1 MSRDLVIVESPKKAR
16 TINKFLGRNYV
27 VKSSKGHVRDLP
39 TGNKNKVAK
48 PKPKKAI
55 KKLTA
60 SQRAA
65 QRKRDARRSLI
76 RRMGVD
82 PDHQWQAEYEIIA
95 NKEKV
100 VDDLRKAAKDANR
113 IYLATDLDRE
123 GEAIAWHLREVI
135 GGDAERFKRV
145 VFNEITQRAITE
157 AFEEPGTL
165 DENRVNAQQARRF
178 LDRVV
183 GFELTPLLYAKMAR
197 GLSAGR
203 VQSVAVRL
211 VVEREREI
219 RRFNVEEYWEAFAAL
234 MRQDVTDVVGAD
246 ETKTHRFKIE
256 TQNGERFAPATESEA
271 QAAVNI
277 LSNKTF
283 SVESHAKR
291 RTSSRP
297 SAPFTT
303 STLQQA
309 ASTRLGF
316 SVSKTMMLA
325 QRLYEEGHI
334 TYMRT
339 DSTNLSSEAVAGVR
353 SYIDK
358 KYGSDYLPD
367 KAIVYTTKSKNAQ
380 EAHEAIRPS
389 SVEVRSNTLAID
401 DRDTKRLYDLIWGR
415 FVACQMTPA
424 NYESTTTTVVAPA
437 TDSDDNEF
445 KLRIRGRILKFDGY
459 TRVYSV
465 QSGSEEDQLLPDF
478 QEGEVLINKGIEKI
492 QHFTKPPARY
502 GEASLVRELEKR
514 GIGRPSTYVPIISTI
529 QDRGYVTLKK
539 GRFYAHRI
547 GELVT
552 DRLTESFANLMEYE
566 FTATMEESLDRI
578 ALGERDWRN
587 LLDDF
592 YSDFSQR
599 LAQASDP
606 ENGMQRNEPTPTDIP
621 CDKCGRKMLIRTGS
635 TGVFLGCEGY
645 SLPAKERC
653 SNTMN
658 LIVADDIA
666 DSNDDEAESKLL
678 RHKKHCSICDTAMDG
693 FLLDEQRKLHI
704 CGRNPDCPG
713 FEIERGEFHIKGYEG
728 PIVECD
734 KCGSD
739 MQLKSGRFGKYFG
752 CMNESCSNTRKL
764 MRNGSVAP
772 PRADPIP
779 MPELACDGLDDHFV
793 LREGGSGLFLAASK
807 FPRNRQTRA
816 PLVEELV
823 PHANELDP
831 KFKYLLD
838 APLASPTGAATVLK
852 FSRKSQEHYVAAS
865 DSSGWAVRY
874 RNGRWV
880 REEPTVRKY
889 PLRRKR
895 SATVSRN

>member
-16 TINKFLGRNYV
+16 TINKYLGRNYV
-27 VKSSKGHVRDLP
+27 VKSSKGHIRDLP
-39 TGNKNKVAK
+39 TGNKNKT
-48 PKPKKAI
+48 PKPKAKRST
-55 KKLTA
+55 KKLSA
-60 SQRAA
+60 NQRAA
-65 QRKRDARRSLI
+65 QRKRDARRALV

-82 PDHQWQAEYEIIA
+82 PDHNWKADYEIIT

-100 VDDLRKAAKDANR
+100 VEDLRKAAKDAQK

-135 GGDAERFKRV
+135 GGNSDRFKRV
-145 VFNEITQRAITE
+145 VFNEITQQAITT
-157 AFEEPGTL
+157 AFDDPGTL

-211 VVEREREI
+211 IVEREREI
-219 RRFNVEEYWEAFAAL
+219 RRFNVEEYWEAFVAL
-234 MRQDVTDVVGAD
+234 MRQNEVDDAD
-246 ETKTHRFKIE
+246 SGEARTYRFKVE
-256 TQNGERFAPATESEA
+256 LQNGDKFSPATEDDA
-271 QAAVNI
+271 RTAVNI
-277 LSNKTF
+277 LDGKTF
-283 SVESHAKR
+283 TVESHAKR
-291 RTSSRP
+291 NTSSRP
-297 SAPFTT
+297 SPPFTT

-316 SVSKTMMLA
+316 SVSKTMTLA

-339 DSTNLSSEAVAGVR
+339 DSTNLSSDAVNAAR
-353 SYIDK
+353 THIDK
-358 KYGSDYLPD
+358 NFGSNYLPE
-367 KAIVYTTKSKNAQ
+367 KAIAYSTKSKNAQ

-389 SVEVRSNTLAID
+389 SVDVTNDSLAID
-401 DRDTKRLYDLIWGR
+401 DRDIKRLYKLIWSR
-415 FVACQMTPA
+415 FVACQMAPA
-424 NYESTTTTVVAPA
+424 RYESTTTTVVAPA
-437 TDSDDNEF
+437 TDSDTNEF

-459 TRVYSV
+459 SRAYSV
-465 QSGSEEDQLLPDF
+465 QTGSEEDQLLPDF
-478 QEGEVLINKGIEKI
+478 QEGEILSNKEIEKV

-529 QDRGYVTLKK
+529 QDRGYVTLRK

-552 DRLTESFANLMEYE
+552 DRLTECFENLMEYE
-566 FTATMEESLDRI
+566 FTANMEESLDRI
-578 ALGERDWRN
+578 AMGERDWRN

-592 YSDFSQR
+592 YGDFSQR
-599 LAQASDP
+599 LEQASDP
-606 ENGMQRNEPTPTDIP
+606 ENGMRRNEPTRTDIT

-645 SLPAKERC
+645 SLPPKERC
-653 SNTMN
+653 ANTMN
-658 LIVADDIA
+658 LVIADDIA

-678 RHKKHCSICDTAMDG
+678 REKRHCELCGTAMDG
-693 FLLDEQRKLHI
+693 FLLDEHRKLHI

-713 FEIERGEFHIKGYEG
+713 FQVEFGQFQIKGYDG

-734 KCGSD
+734 KCHSD
-739 MQLKSGRFGKYFG
+739 MQLRSGRFGKYFG
-752 CMNESCSNTRKL
+752 CTNESCTNTRKL
-764 MRNGSVAP
+764 MRDGSVAP

-779 MPELACDGLDDHFV
+779 MPELPCDGLDDHFV
-793 LREGGSGLFLAASK
+793 LREGGSGLFLAASQ

-816 PLVEELV
+816 PLVAEIL

-831 KFKYLLD
+831 KFKHLLD
-838 APLASPTGAATVLK
+838 APTESPKGVPTVLK
-852 FSRKSQEHYVAAS
+852 FSRKSQEHYVAAN
-865 DSSGWAVRY
+865 DNSGWSVRFK
-874 RNGRWV
+874 NGQWI
-880 REEPTVRKY
+880 REEQPSRKY
-889 PLRRKR
+889 PLRRRR
-895 SATVSRN
+895 SVASH